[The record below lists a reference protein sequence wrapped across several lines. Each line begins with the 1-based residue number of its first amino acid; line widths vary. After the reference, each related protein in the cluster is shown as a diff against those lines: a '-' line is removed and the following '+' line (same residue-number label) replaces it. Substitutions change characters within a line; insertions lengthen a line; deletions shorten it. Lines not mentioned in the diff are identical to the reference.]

1 MPRRGFDVLFR
12 CEVRVHDESGRTL
25 PKKTVRE
32 ASRHAIF
39 PPRPQGMKGRSAE
52 LSTLERTITATRPTR
67 LALVGPGGSGKS
79 MLAAA
84 LGHRMRAAF
93 GGRIDWFRSGA
104 WGFYTLSEM
113 LALRFGT
120 GGGEGRVPRL
130 RQYLTEGPQR
140 LIVLDNHED
149 DRAIARLFEAFPDT
163 NATFVITARRCLLA
177 GVLIFPVMAPLVT
190 LGKSPFPR
198 VAGLTRLLRWNPL
211 ALDIADSIVASQ
223 AASAKALGEFLQDAG
238 VAKVRALAHE
248 DDLPEIAL
256 LVEWA
261 WPRLSA
267 EARRALAVLA
277 HVDGDH
283 VDLAS
288 LAKLSRV
295 RQLGPA
301 LAELERW
308 HLVQQPLRERY
319 SLHAVVRY
327 AVAGR
332 TKPAADRVFAHYVTL
347 LERHPERFELEQ
359 SHLFAAM
366 EHAYRKSDMN
376 AILRVNAL
384 AKRLE
389 RAQD

>member
-1 MPRRGFDVLFR
+1 
-12 CEVRVHDESGRTL
+12 
-25 PKKTVRE
+25 
-32 ASRHAIF
+32 
-39 PPRPQGMKGRSAE
+39 MKGRSAE
-52 LSTLERTITATRPTR
+52 LRTLAHTIDATRPTR
-67 LALVGPGGSGKS
+67 IAFVGPGGSGKS

-84 LGHRMRAAF
+84 LGHRLRAVF

-120 GGGEGRVPRL
+120 GRGDGRVERL
-130 RQYLTEGPQR
+130 REFLSGGPER

-149 DRAIARLFEAFPDT
+149 DRAIARLFEALADS

-190 LGKSPFPR
+190 SGQSAFPR
-198 VAGLTRLLRWNPL
+198 VAALTRLLRWNPL

-223 AASAKALGEFLQDAG
+223 AASVKALGEFLRDAG
-238 VAKVRALAHE
+238 AAEVRALEHE
-248 DDLPEIAL
+248 DDLPEVAL
-256 LVEWA
+256 LIEWA
-261 WPRLSA
+261 WPRLSV

-277 HVDGDH
+277 HVEGDH
-283 VDLAS
+283 MDAAS
-288 LAKLSRV
+288 LAKLSQV
-295 RQLGPA
+295 VQLGPA
-301 LAELERW
+301 LSELERW

-319 SLHAVVRY
+319 SLHAVVRH
-327 AVAGR
+327 AVARR

-347 LERHPERFELEQ
+347 LERHPERLELEQ

-384 AKRLE
+384 AQRLE
-389 RAQD
+389 RGED